1 MPNSSAVNGALYV
14 TGNRIIVQYERKLE
28 MRLLPIATDPLHP
41 SRLSMLA
48 AVVAA
53 CALVIVN
60 AGIIR
65 ASHGPSDATFCE
77 YEDTVYLCGEIWV
90 ELNADADSSIEEA
103 VVRQGGDPDDV
114 INEVQSQGARSTG
127 TFYVVAVGV
136 GHEPEEVDN
145 YTVDLDVA
153 QAIFSTEGVA
163 AGAEADYVVENKPLA
178 PDTALAAPAGLSL
191 MTFLGLVMLLALS
204 GLIRRRARR

>member
-1 MPNSSAVNGALYV
+1 
-14 TGNRIIVQYERKLE
+14 

-65 ASHGPSDATFCE
+65 ASHGPSDATICE

-153 QAIFSTEGVA
+153 QAIFSTEGVP
-163 AGAEADYVVENKPLA
+163 AGVEADYVVENKPLA
-178 PDTALAAPAGLSL
+178 PDTALAAPAGL
-191 MTFLGLVMLLALS
+191 TILGLVLLALS
-204 GLIRRRARR
+204 GLTAARSAPSTWATPSTRPSRSPPTARTSFATDTR

>member
-1 MPNSSAVNGALYV
+1 
-14 TGNRIIVQYERKLE
+14 
-28 MRLLPIATDPLHP
+28 MRPLPIATDPLHP

-90 ELNADADSSIEEA
+90 ELNADADSSIEEV

-114 INEVQSQGARSTG
+114 IHEVQSQGAKSTG

-153 QAIFSTEGVA
+153 QAIFSTEGVP

-178 PDTALAAPAGLSL
+178 PDTALAAPAGLSVV
-191 MTFLGLVMLLALS
+191 TILGLVMLLALG
-204 GLIRRRARR
+204 GLTAGRPAPST